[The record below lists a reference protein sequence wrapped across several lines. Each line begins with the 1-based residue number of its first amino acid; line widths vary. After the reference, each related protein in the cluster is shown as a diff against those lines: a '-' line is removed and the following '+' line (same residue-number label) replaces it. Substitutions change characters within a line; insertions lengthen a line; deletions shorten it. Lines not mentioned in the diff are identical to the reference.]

1 MHLEIEGVERITAGY
16 GADAAWRMVAAV
28 AAIVSGQLAG
38 QERAFR
44 IGDGQLV
51 VLAAG
56 REPRELIELG
66 VRIAEI
72 VDGSQSERGP
82 RVSIN
87 VGIAELPQ
95 ER

>member
-1 MHLEIEGVERITAGY
+1 MPVSIVHLEIEGVERIAAGY

-51 VLAAG
+51 VLAPG
-56 REPRELIELG
+56 REPRELVELG
-66 VRIAEI
+66 S
-72 VDGSQSERGP
+72 GSP
-82 RVSIN
+82 RSSMARSPN
-87 VGIAELPQ
+87 GAHGYP
-95 ER
+95 